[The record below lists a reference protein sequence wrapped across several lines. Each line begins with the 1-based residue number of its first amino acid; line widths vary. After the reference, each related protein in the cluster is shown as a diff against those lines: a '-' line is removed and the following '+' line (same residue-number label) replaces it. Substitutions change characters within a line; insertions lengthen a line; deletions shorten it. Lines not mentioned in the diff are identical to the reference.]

1 MRIHVSVMV
10 SGGLLACAVAQA
22 EPLPQLQAYTV
33 PEPWLAAMSPLPLA
47 DNVWHIGTEQLTA
60 LLVKT
65 ADGAILIDGGMPQ
78 GADMLLDNM
87 RTLGVAPED
96 LKWIL
101 VSHGHGDHAGSLA
114 AIQRATGARL
124 AANAETAML
133 MAAGGAHDIHFDD
146 EILYPPVSVDRQL
159 QDGEQVTLGEV
170 TLTSIGSVARATQVK
185 DQDSTD
191 LDGDAMVKELH
202 DDNVAM
208 IKRLKGMK
216 PLAEEAGDN
225 ATDGLL
231 DDWTDMAEE
240 RAWFLKS
247 TLG

>member
-1 MRIHVSVMV
+1 M
-10 SGGLLACAVAQA
+10 
-22 EPLPQLQAYTV
+22 
-33 PEPWLAAMSPLPLA
+33 
-47 DNVWHIGTEQLTA
+47 
-60 LLVKT
+60 
-65 ADGAILIDGGMPQ
+65 ID
-78 GADMLLDNM
+78 
-87 RTLGVAPED
+87 T
-96 LKWIL
+96 
-101 VSHGHGDHAGSLA
+101 A
-114 AIQRATGARL
+114 AIGEELAEGMAEVARV
-124 AANAETAML
+124 
-133 MAAGGAHDIHFDD
+133 DILRLFRHQIDA
-146 EILYPPVSVDRQL
+146 I
-159 QDGEQVTLGEV
+159 GERVRKLGEV